1 MVVTCGAEEE
11 RDDGHV
17 RHVADGGLE
26 GQAEHHEGDAAVLDG
41 GLQGDGHNLCR
52 CGKFTVS
59 IIVCPVLTCGLVCLQ
74 RAASSAPKV
83 YPMNPREA
91 PATSSRQVAR

>member
-26 GQAEHHEGDAAVLDG
+26 GQAEHHKGDATVLDG
-41 GLQGDGHNLCR
+41 GLQGDGHNLSR
-52 CGKFTVS
+52 CGKFTD
-59 IIVCPVLTCGLVCLQ
+59 IILMCGLCSPVAWSAC
-74 RAASSAPKV
+74 RGRPAA
-83 YPMNPREA
+83 PRRCI
-91 PATSSRQVAR
+91 P